1 MERREGSEWAAGRE
15 KCEEIPVG
23 RRDADADAI
32 PVRGKE
38 RRQVSDWGSLDGMV
52 GGGGATC

>member
-23 RRDADADAI
+23 HRDAACYSCT
-32 PVRGKE
+32 RKGKE
-38 RRQVSDWGSLDGMV
+38 TSV
-52 GGGGATC
+52 